1 MEKKEFIEKL
11 RELTSGEDALAV
23 SQEVNE
29 LKTKFNDL
37 ILEEER
43 QHQVKHLEENGADVP
58 MEPYFN
64 KLNDE
69 FFEIYAAYR
78 EKRKKQLDAIREEET
93 ENLRQKRTL
102 IDRLRSLI
110 SEEEN
115 IGAAFAV
122 QKEIQEKWKAI
133 GDIARE
139 KRQDIQNEYS
149 RLMEEFFYNMKIY
162 KELKEHDL
170 RRNQQLKQEII
181 DKLKSLSE
189 NEVIKDVE
197 TELKALQHDWEEI
210 GPTFQSE
217 WEAIKEEY
225 WAIVKSLYERI
236 KEFYDEKRQEMA
248 KNIEQKQELVEKTK
262 AVFAKTAEADSHK
275 VWEDLTGELLA
286 IQEEWKTIGFGP
298 RKENEEIWKEFR
310 GICDQ
315 FFTDKKEFY
324 KGRQSGFDGIKEKKE
339 ALIEKVNALKTST
352 DWKETTRKIVA
363 IQKEW
368 KQIGGAGPRYEQRLW
383 KTFRAAC
390 DEFFN
395 AKQAYFDEL
404 DKANEANLS
413 KKEEL
418 IKRIEAYQP
427 GDDKEVVLN
436 DLKAFAQEF
445 NEIGNVPF
453 KEKDRIYKEFKTALD
468 KHYADMN
475 LKGAEKEKVLF
486 SAKLDTIVSSPDAE
500 RLLNDERRAIMQQ
513 IQKAEQEIRQL
524 ENNLGFFANSKGAD
538 ALKKE
543 VEKKI
548 ASAEQ
553 KIEELQTKLEMIPN
567 E

>member
-11 RELTSGEDALAV
+11 RELTYGEDALAV

-58 MEPYFN
+58 MEPYFD

-69 FFEIYAAYR
+69 FFEIFAVYR
-78 EKRKKQLDAIREEET
+78 EKRKKQLDAIREEEA

-115 IGAAFAV
+115 IGAAFSV

-170 RRNQQLKQEII
+170 RRNQQLKQDII
-181 DKLKSLSE
+181 EKLKSLSE

-225 WAIVKSLYERI
+225 WTIVKSLYERI
-236 KEFYDEKRQEMA
+236 KEFYDEKRQEMV
-248 KNIEQKQELVEKTK
+248 KNIERKQELVEKTK
-262 AVFAKTAEADSHK
+262 EVFAKTAEADSHK
-275 VWEDLTGELLA
+275 VWEDLTGEILA

-315 FFTDKKEFY
+315 FFADKKEFY
-324 KGRQSGFDGIKEKKE
+324 KGRQSEFDGIKEKKE
-339 ALIEKVNALKTST
+339 ALIEKVNALKNST

-404 DKANEANLS
+404 DKANEVNLS

-418 IKRIEAYQP
+418 IKRIEAYQS

-453 KEKDRIYKEFKTALD
+453 KEKDRIYKAFKTALD

-500 RLLNDERRAIMQQ
+500 RLLNDERRTIIQQ

-548 ASAEQ
+548 ASAEK

>member
-58 MEPYFN
+58 MEPYFD

-69 FFEIYAAYR
+69 FFEIFAVYR
-78 EKRKKQLDAIREEET
+78 EKRKKQLDAIREEEA

-115 IGAAFAV
+115 IGAAFSV

-170 RRNQQLKQEII
+170 RRNQQLKQDII
-181 DKLKSLSE
+181 EKLKSLSE

-225 WAIVKSLYERI
+225 WTIVKSLYERI
-236 KEFYDEKRQEMA
+236 KEFYDEKRQEMV
-248 KNIEQKQELVEKTK
+248 KNIERKQELVEKTK
-262 AVFAKTAEADSHK
+262 EVFAKTAEADSHK
-275 VWEDLTGELLA
+275 VWEDLTGEILA

-315 FFTDKKEFY
+315 FFADKKEFY
-324 KGRQSGFDGIKEKKE
+324 KGRQSEFDGIKEKKE
-339 ALIEKVNALKTST
+339 ALIEKVNALKNST

-404 DKANEANLS
+404 DKANEVNLS

-418 IKRIEAYQP
+418 IKRIEAYQS

-453 KEKDRIYKEFKTALD
+453 KEKDRIYKAFKTALD

-500 RLLNDERRAIMQQ
+500 RLLNDERRTIIQQ

-548 ASAEQ
+548 ASAEK

>member
-58 MEPYFN
+58 MEPYFD

-315 FFTDKKEFY
+315 FFADKKEFY